1 MDILKQKISD
11 MEELEI
17 RDIFFVDSFFLKK
30 NPFFINLFLKPSIN
44 C

>member
-17 RDIFFVDSFFLKK
+17 RDIFFVDSFFKK
-30 NPFFINLFLKPSIN
+30 KIRFLLIYS
-44 C
+44 